1 MSDDSKPTFD
11 ELRDA
16 MMPPGTDKDAL
27 WAALKGAHRTGGH
40 VPGRP
45 APDISGAVSPQLL
58 DMLQASRMAEVRPC
72 PVCATHHASGTPCP
86 PRIGPAAPGTHAY
99 YACTIC
105 GNVHD
110 KHLPC
115 ADLSIPD
122 PFTKGSEAAAG
133 LAEMYEDLLASG
145 IPLASVER
153 ILGAMLATYGAMTKD
168 EP

>member
-1 MSDDSKPTFD
+1 MADDGKPAFD

-16 MMPPGTDKDAL
+16 MMPPGTDKEAL
-27 WAALKGAHRTGGH
+27 WAALKNAHRTGGH

-45 APDISGAVSPQLL
+45 APDISGTVSPQLL
-58 DMLQASRMAEVRPC
+58 NMLRG
-72 PVCATHHASGTPCP
+72 SG
-86 PRIGPAAPGTHAY
+86 AQAY
-99 YACTIC
+99 YACTVC
-105 GNVHD
+105 GRVHD
-110 KHLPC
+110 KHLTC

-133 LAEMYEDLLASG
+133 LAEMYEDMVASG
-145 IPLASVER
+145 IPVSSVER

>member
-1 MSDDSKPTFD
+1 MPDDSKPTFS
-11 ELRDA
+11 EIRDA

-27 WAALKGAHRTGGH
+27 WSALKGAHRTGGH

-45 APDISGAVSPQLL
+45 APDISFGGPLSDLPATVRQLISTGHITKDQLPQL
-58 DMLQASRMAEVRPC
+58 AAELGD
-72 PVCATHHASGTPCP
+72 PV
-86 PRIGPAAPGTHAY
+86 
-99 YACTIC
+99 
-105 GNVHD
+105 
-110 KHLPC
+110 
-115 ADLSIPD
+115 D

>member
-1 MSDDSKPTFD
+1 MPDGDGKPTFD

-40 VPGRP
+40 VPGQP
-45 APDISGAVSPQLL
+45 APDISGTPSPQLL
-58 DMLQASRMAEVRPC
+58 DMLRN
-72 PVCATHHASGTPCP
+72 
-86 PRIGPAAPGTHAY
+86 PGAY
-99 YACTIC
+99 AHYVCTIC
-105 GNVHD
+105 GNAHD
-110 KHLPC
+110 RRVTC
-115 ADLSIPD
+115 ADPSIPMSGRASISPPPD

-145 IPLASVER
+145 IPLSSVEN
-153 ILGAMLATYGAMTKD
+153 ILGAMLAAYGAMTKD

>member
-1 MSDDSKPTFD
+1 MPDDDRKPTF
-11 ELRDA
+11 EQIKDA

-40 VPGRP
+40 VPGQP
-45 APDISGAVSPQLL
+45 APDISFQLG
-58 DMLQASRMAEVRPC
+58 DP
-72 PVCATHHASGTPCP
+72 
-86 PRIGPAAPGTHAY
+86 PGTTGRGGAG
-99 YACTIC
+99 
-105 GNVHD
+105 GNGGWT
-110 KHLPC
+110 PFPP
-115 ADLSIPD
+115 ATGPGGGTGISPPPD

-133 LAEMYEDLLASG
+133 LAEMFEDLLASG